1 MLGFLGVRLMQ
12 SVPVLIVMSFITF
25 MIIQA
30 PPGDYADF
38 IRSNMIVQ
46 GGASPEVAT
55 AAANEYRE
63 KHGLNDPL
71 ILQYVNWIWGI
82 VTRGDFGQSYAYNK
96 PVSEILAQRLPPTIA
111 IALICHVLATV
122 VGVGF
127 GILAATRQYTWVDTV
142 LSFVSFMGMTI
153 PRFLLALIIL
163 YILVF
168 KLNVQEV
175 GSFYSSRYGGQPYW
189 EGFLDFNWGKF
200 WNLLQHIWPVIAVA
214 AFGGLA
220 YNMRVM
226 RANLLD
232 TLNAQYIET
241 ARAKGLGEGA
251 VILRH
256 AVPNALHPL
265 VAYQGVVLPYMLT
278 GEIEVAIVFGLATIG
293 PAIVGSMAIGDVYV
307 TATLLLVLGAT
318 LIIGNI
324 IADLLLA
331 VLDPRIR
338 VGGDK

>member
-55 AAANEYRE
+55 AAAEEYRV

-71 ILQYVNWIWGI
+71 IVQYFHWIWGI
-82 VTRGDFGQSYAYNK
+82 VTQGDFGQSYAYNK
-96 PVSEILAQRLPPTIA
+96 PVAEILAQRLPPTIA
-111 IALICHVLATV
+111 IALVCHVLATV
-122 VGVGF
+122 IGIGF

-168 KLNVQEV
+168 KLNVQEI

-189 EGFLDFNWGKF
+189 EWFLDFNWGKF
-200 WNLLQHIWPVIAVA
+200 WNLIQHVWPVIAVA

-251 VILRH
+251 VIMRH

-338 VGGDK
+338 VGGN

>member
-30 PPGDYADF
+30 PPGDYGDF
-38 IRSNMIVQ
+38 IRTNMMVQ
-46 GGASPEVAT
+46 GGASAEAAT

-71 ILQYVNWIWGI
+71 VVQYVHWIWGI
-82 VTRGDFGQSYAYNK
+82 VTEGDFGQSYAYNK

-111 IALICHVLATV
+111 IALTCHLLATV
-122 VGVGF
+122 IGIGF

-163 YILVF
+163 YVLVF
-168 KLNVQEV
+168 KLNVQEI

-200 WNLLQHIWPVIAVA
+200 WNLIQHVWPVIAVA

-251 VILRH
+251 VIMRH

>member
-30 PPGDYADF
+30 PPGDYGDF
-38 IRSNMIVQ
+38 IRNNMIVQ
-46 GGASPEVAT
+46 GGASPEAAT

-63 KHGLNDPL
+63 RHGLNDPL
-71 ILQYVNWIWGI
+71 ILQYVYWIWGI
-82 VTRGDFGQSYAYNK
+82 VSEGDFGQSYAYNK

-111 IALICHVLATV
+111 IALVCHLLATV
-122 VGVGF
+122 IGVGF

-168 KLNVQEV
+168 KLNVQEI

-189 EGFLDFNWGKF
+189 QGFLDFNWGKF
-200 WNLLQHIWPVIAVA
+200 WNLIQHVWPVVAVA

-251 VILRH
+251 VIMRH

-338 VGGDK
+338 VGGN